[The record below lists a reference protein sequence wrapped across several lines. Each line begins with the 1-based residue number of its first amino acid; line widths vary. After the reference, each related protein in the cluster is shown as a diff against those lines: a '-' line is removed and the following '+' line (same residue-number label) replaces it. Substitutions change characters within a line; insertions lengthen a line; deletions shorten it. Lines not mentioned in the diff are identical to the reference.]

1 MAPRV
6 VRIALPEKDLT
17 MKALVYVTAGKVE
30 LREVPE
36 PGLVH
41 AHDVKVRVY
50 GTGVCGSDLKIIQ
63 GKYAI
68 GQEGTILGHEGV
80 GTVTE
85 VGPAVSGLKPGDRV
99 VINPTQSCGLCPA
112 CRVGHYCYCERFED
126 HQVGYSLPGTFAD
139 YYVGHER
146 YLYRIPDSMSWRT
159 ASLIEPLGCSLNGL
173 VKAQVA
179 AGDSVLVLGSGPIGL
194 LCQSISMKLARLT
207 VATDLSP
214 FRREFARTVSDHV
227 VSPDELTPSLLS
239 EVNGGRRFD
248 IVIDAVG
255 NQIDT
260 ALSYVAKGGRVVP
273 LGCNDSYTAA
283 VKPVEL
289 IDNGISIVGAVP
301 LHDAIGPAMEFAR
314 RLPELERMVT
324 TEVPLEHFMEAFEAA
339 MGVDSATGE
348 PRPLTAVKALL
359 LS

>member
-1 MAPRV
+1 
-6 VRIALPEKDLT
+6 
-17 MKALVYVTAGKVE
+17 MKALVYVSPSKVE

-36 PGLVH
+36 PGLVST
-41 AHDVKVRVY
+41 HDVKVRIY
-50 GTGVCGSDLKIIQ
+50 GTGICGSDLKILQ
-63 GKYAI
+63 GRYAI
-68 GQEGTILGHEGV
+68 GQTGTILGHEGV

-85 VGPAVSGLKPGDRV
+85 VGVAVTGLQPGDRV
-99 VINPTQSCGLCPA
+99 VINPTQSCGLCA
-112 CRVGHYCYCERFED
+112 ECRAGHYCYCARFEE

-146 YLYRIPDSMSWRT
+146 YLYRVPDSMSWRT

-173 VKAQVA
+173 VKAQVQ

-194 LCQSISMKLARLT
+194 LSQSISMKLARLT

-214 FRREFARTVSDHV
+214 FRRDFARTISDHV
-227 VSPDELTPSLLS
+227 VHPDELTPSLLN

-255 NQIDT
+255 NQIET

-273 LGCNDSYTAA
+273 LGCNDGYTAA

-314 RLPELERMVT
+314 RLPELQRMVT
-324 TEVPLEHFMEAFEAA
+324 TEVPLEGFMDAFDAVTG
-339 MGVDSATGE
+339 MDSATGE